1 MYKLEESTETTVVF
15 DNYTDELEYSLKTR
29 KIRWGWIDGFF
40 TKTYCLKW
48 VKKSPKVKIIKSSCQ
63 TSKTNLSYWKNSPN
77 ILHITHENTRKDL
90 MGHTTLNIEKDTVL
104 ISQSQKQSL
113 FSSNQKETHTRIALH
128 CSESSKPVL
137 VKAKDTDILIL
148 MVYAF
153 ALTSQSYD
161 WYLQIDNRKIVSIK
175 KHIKILEKQLVLC
188 LPQFLSLTGCDTAS
202 HLFWISKTCFPTIV
216 EGYICYIISLKNLAN
231 QLLLVKTYYTR

>member
-1 MYKLEESTETTVVF
+1 
-15 DNYTDELEYSLKTR
+15 
-29 KIRWGWIDGFF
+29 
-40 TKTYCLKW
+40 
-48 VKKSPKVKIIKSSCQ
+48 
-63 TSKTNLSYWKNSPN
+63 
-77 ILHITHENTRKDL
+77 

-137 VKAKDTDILIL
+137 VKAEDTDILTL

-188 LPQFLSLTGCDTAS
+188 LPQFLSLTGCDTVS
-202 HLFWISKTCFPTIV
+202 HLF
-216 EGYICYIISLKNLAN
+216 
-231 QLLLVKTYYTR
+231 